1 MVMGE
6 WSFSVYTL
14 THSLSLY
21 LLPLHQGEERVIEAP
36 CGHLAAKINPLQP
49 LIFLMCKPWH
59 IPKMFKLFFLW
70 CEGGKLS
77 TDESLV
83 FSVHFQAIW
92 PMQDSVGLC
101 HCCMLA
107 EMSLTDYCKHS
118 QCCPWVTGWIVKF
131 LNTFLEKAKNILSNG
146 PKWLNYMI
154 MG

>member
-1 MVMGE
+1 M
-6 WSFSVYTL
+6 S
-14 THSLSLY
+14 HLY
-21 LLPLHQGEERVIEAP
+21 FQYISRQSDL
-36 CGHLAAKINPLQP
+36 CKI
-49 LIFLMCKPWH
+49 
-59 IPKMFKLFFLW
+59 LW
-70 CEGGKLS
+70 
-77 TDESLV
+77 
-83 FSVHFQAIW
+83 
-92 PMQDSVGLC
+92 GLC